1 MTNKYNPMSKEF
13 QDECKKLGLTGNQA
27 AKKKREGKSLE
38 KGIYIYKQNRVYS
51 KMYTEEEL
59 LSYLAQFYKKFGRPP
74 TGKDFKNNTK
84 YLHDQT

>member
-38 KGIYIYKQNRVYS
+38 KGICINR
-51 KMYTEEEL
+51 TE
-59 LSYLAQFYKKFGRPP
+59 SIQKCIQKK
-74 TGKDFKNNTK
+74 NC
-84 YLHDQT
+84 